1 MRATFTMKHYC
12 IDWYK
17 YEDAV
22 LMKICL
28 CVYQRERERERG
40 RRVFIGPLVP
50 LGLMFVLMDWVFFGQ
65 VGIRAALSRSP
76 MSAALQ

>member
-1 MRATFTMKHYC
+1 MKHYC

-17 YEDAV
+17 YEDVV
-22 LMKICL
+22 LMKMCA
-28 CVYQRERERERG
+28 CVYAYQREKERERERG
-40 RRVFIGPLVP
+40 RGVFIELLVP

-65 VGIRAALSRSP
+65 VGIRAALSRIP